1 MKTETISA
9 SKLQL
14 GDVIQIGS
22 KQATITGFSDRSQGR
37 SPIKGGRIVHL
48 AGAHDVSSLC
58 GDERWH
64 RVVFDV

>member
-1 MKTETISA
+1 MKTEHIKA
-9 SKLQL
+9 SQL
-14 GDVIQIGS
+14 KPGDVVQIGY

-64 RVVFDV
+64 RVVVDV